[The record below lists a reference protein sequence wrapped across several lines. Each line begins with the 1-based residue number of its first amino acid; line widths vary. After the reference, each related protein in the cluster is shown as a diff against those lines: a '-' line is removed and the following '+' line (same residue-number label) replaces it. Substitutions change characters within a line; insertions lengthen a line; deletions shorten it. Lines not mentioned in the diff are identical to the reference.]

1 MKQSRIALQLYT
13 MRTYAQTPADFLRML
28 ERVRGIGYS
37 AVEFAGLP
45 DIPIP
50 DLVAFV
56 NNLGLT
62 ICSTHEGLAALT
74 NGIDS
79 VIERARQLGTHHVVC
94 PFPSGVDLSDID
106 QVDRMIKGLD
116 EAGAKLREEGI
127 RLSYHNHAFE
137 FHRLGSTTVLER
149 IFAGTKPE
157 NLAAELDIHWVQ
169 AGGGNPLSW
178 CKQLS
183 GRLPILHVKDFTVS
197 AKGEREFAEV
207 GFGNLEIPPI
217 LKAASEAG
225 CEWFV
230 VEQDTCPRDPFDC
243 VTDSLNYLVSL
254 SNWTAD
260 CE

>member
-1 MKQSRIALQLYT
+1 
-13 MRTYAQTPADFLRML
+13 MRSCAQTPADFLKML
-28 ERVRGIGYS
+28 ERIRHIGYT

-50 DLVAFV
+50 NLVAFV
-56 NNLGLT
+56 KDLGLT

-74 NGIDS
+74 TGIDG
-79 VIERARQLGTHHVVC
+79 VIDRARQLGTQHVVC
-94 PFPSGVDLSDID
+94 GFPAGVDLSDID

-116 EAGAKLREEGI
+116 EAGARLRHEGI

-149 IFAGTKPE
+149 IFAGTNPH

-169 AGGGNPLSW
+169 TGGGNPASW
-178 CKQLS
+178 CRRLA

-207 GFGNLEIPPI
+207 GSGNLEIPSI
-217 LKAASEAG
+217 LQAAAEAG

-243 VTDSLNYLVSL
+243 VAVSL
-254 SNWTAD
+254 SYLLSLSN
-260 CE
+260 